1 MAKKVTVELV
11 DDLDGTPIEENSG
24 GTVVFSLE
32 RRSYEIDL
40 SDDNLGKLREALA
53 PFIEAGR
60 VVSSG
65 AAAPRGRAASRP
77 ANGTHDLAAVRVWAR
92 ENGHQVS
99 DRGRV
104 PAAVLEAYDAA
115 H

>member
-11 DDLDGTPIEENSG
+11 DDLDGTPIAENGG

-40 SDDNLGKLREALA
+40 SDANLARLREALE
-53 PFIEAGR
+53 PFIDAGR
-60 VVSSG
+60 VVAAGS
-65 AAAPRGRAASRP
+65 AAPRARAARP
-77 ANGTHDLAAVRVWAR
+77 AASSRDLGAVREWAR
-92 ENGHQVS
+92 ANGHTVS

-104 PAAVLEAYDAA
+104 PASVIEAYDAA